1 MKKIINLTIRNIKV
15 YFSDKGMFL
24 TSLITPA
31 ILLIL
36 YATFLS
42 NVFQSTFVNAMPKGI
57 ELSKQLLNGLVKG
70 QLVASLLSV
79 SCITVAFCS
88 NMLMVQDKVNENIKD
103 LMITPTDKKT
113 LVISYFLASFIS
125 TLIVNLFALILC
137 LIYIAS
143 SGWFMNLTD
152 VLLIILNVVILT
164 LFGCVLSSI
173 INSFLNTQGQ
183 ISVVGTIVSSMYGFI
198 AGAYMPMSQ
207 FGAGLRKVLLYLPTT
222 YGTALM
228 KNSVMRGPFREL
240 EKIVPGNIVNSL
252 KKSLDIGLL
261 FNGNVVEASTMYL
274 IVLMTIVVLFAVYV
288 LKSIYYKEI
297 KKYNYFY
304 IYLSR

>member
-57 ELSKQLLNGLVKG
+57 ELSKKLLNGLVKG

-173 INSFLNTQGQ
+173 INSFLSTQGQ

-252 KKSLDIGLL
+252 KKSLDIRLV
-261 FNGNVVEASTMYL
+261 FKGNVVEASKMYL

-288 LKSIYYKEI
+288 LKSIYYKEM
-297 KKYNYFY
+297 
-304 IYLSR
+304 

>member
-57 ELSKQLLNGLVKG
+57 ELSKKLLNGLVKG

-173 INSFLNTQGQ
+173 INSFLSTQGQ

-252 KKSLDIGLL
+252 KKSLDIRLL
-261 FNGNVVEASTMYL
+261 FKGNVVEASTMYL

-288 LKSIYYKEI
+288 LTSIYYKEM
-297 KKYNYFY
+297 
-304 IYLSR
+304 

>member
-1 MKKIINLTIRNIKV
+1 MSTKKIINLTIRNIKV

-57 ELSKQLLNGLVKG
+57 ELSKKLLNGLVKG

-173 INSFLNTQGQ
+173 INSFLSTQGQ

-288 LKSIYYKEI
+288 LKSIYYKEM
-297 KKYNYFY
+297 
-304 IYLSR
+304 

>member
-1 MKKIINLTIRNIKV
+1 MSTKKIINLTIRNIKV

-57 ELSKQLLNGLVKG
+57 ELSKKLLNGLVKG

-125 TLIVNLFALILC
+125 TLIVNLFTLILC

-288 LKSIYYKEI
+288 LKSIYYKEV
-297 KKYNYFY
+297 
-304 IYLSR
+304 

>member
-57 ELSKQLLNGLVKG
+57 ELSKKLLNGLVKG

-143 SGWFMNLTD
+143 SGWFMNLMD
-152 VLLIILNVVILT
+152 VLLIVLNVVILT

-173 INSFLNTQGQ
+173 INSFLSTQGQ
-183 ISVVGTIVSSMYGFI
+183 ISAIGTIVSSM
-198 AGAYMPMSQ
+198 YMPMSQ

-288 LKSIYYKEI
+288 LKSIYYKEV
-297 KKYNYFY
+297 
-304 IYLSR
+304 

>member
-207 FGAGLRKVLLYLPTT
+207 FGADLRKVLLYLPTT

-288 LKSIYYKEI
+288 LKSIYYKEV
-297 KKYNYFY
+297 
-304 IYLSR
+304 

>member
-15 YFSDKGMFL
+15 YFSDKAMFL
-24 TSLITPA
+24 TSLITPV

-42 NVFQSTFVNAMPKGI
+42 NVFQSTFVDAMPKGI
-57 ELSKQLLNGLVKG
+57 ELSKRLINGLVKG

-88 NMLMVQDKVNENIKD
+88 NMLMVQDKVNGNIKD

-113 LVISYFLASFIS
+113 LAISYFLASFIS

-164 LFGCVLSSI
+164 LFGCILSSI
-173 INSFLNTQGQ
+173 INSFLSTQGQ
-183 ISVVGTIVSSMYGFI
+183 ISAIGTIVSSMYGFI

-207 FGAGLRKVLLYLPTT
+207 FSNGLRKILLYLPTT

-228 KNSVMRGPFREL
+228 KNSVMNGPFREL
-240 EKIVPGNIVNSL
+240 KKIIPGNIVNSL
-252 KKSLDIGLL
+252 KEALDIRLL
-261 FNGNVVEASTMYL
+261 LNGHVVEVSTMYL
-274 IVLMTIVVLFAVYV
+274 IIISTIIILFIIYI
-288 LKSIYYKEI
+288 LKNTLSNKNI
-297 KKYNYFY
+297 K
-304 IYLSR
+304 

>member
-1 MKKIINLTIRNIKV
+1 MSTKKIINLTIRNIKV

-57 ELSKQLLNGLVKG
+57 ELSKKLLNGLVKG

-173 INSFLNTQGQ
+173 INSFLSTQGQ

-207 FGAGLRKVLLYLPTT
+207 FGADLRKVLLYLPTT

-261 FNGNVVEASTMYL
+261 FKGNVVEASTMYL

-288 LKSIYYKEI
+288 LKSIYYKEM
-297 KKYNYFY
+297 
-304 IYLSR
+304 

>member
-1 MKKIINLTIRNIKV
+1 MSTKKIINLTIRNIKV

-57 ELSKQLLNGLVKG
+57 ELSKKLLNGLVKG

-173 INSFLNTQGQ
+173 INSFLSTQGQ

-207 FGAGLRKVLLYLPTT
+207 FGADLRKVLLYLPTT

-240 EKIVPGNIVNSL
+240 ENIVPGNIVNSL

-261 FNGNVVEASTMYL
+261 FKGNVVEASTMYL

-288 LKSIYYKEI
+288 LKSIYYKEM
-297 KKYNYFY
+297 
-304 IYLSR
+304 

>member
-57 ELSKQLLNGLVKG
+57 ELSKKLLNGLVKG

-173 INSFLNTQGQ
+173 INSFLSTQGQ

-288 LKSIYYKEI
+288 LKSIYYKEV
-297 KKYNYFY
+297 
-304 IYLSR
+304 

>member
-57 ELSKQLLNGLVKG
+57 ELSKKLLNGLVKG

-164 LFGCVLSSI
+164 LFGCVFSSI
-173 INSFLNTQGQ
+173 INSFLSTQGQ

-288 LKSIYYKEI
+288 LKSIYYKEV
-297 KKYNYFY
+297 
-304 IYLSR
+304 

>member
-57 ELSKQLLNGLVKG
+57 ELSKKLLNGLVKG

-173 INSFLNTQGQ
+173 INSFLSTQGQ

-252 KKSLDIGLL
+252 KKSLDIRLL
-261 FNGNVVEASTMYL
+261 FKGNVVEASKMYL

-288 LKSIYYKEI
+288 LKSIYYKEM
-297 KKYNYFY
+297 
-304 IYLSR
+304 

>member
-1 MKKIINLTIRNIKV
+1 MSTKKIINLTIRNIKV

-57 ELSKQLLNGLVKG
+57 ELSKKLLNGLVKG

-252 KKSLDIGLL
+252 KKSLDIRLL
-261 FNGNVVEASTMYL
+261 FKGNVVEASTMYL

-288 LKSIYYKEI
+288 LKSIYYKEV
-297 KKYNYFY
+297 
-304 IYLSR
+304 

>member
-143 SGWFMNLTD
+143 SGWFMNLMD
-152 VLLIILNVVILT
+152 VLLIVLNVVILT

-173 INSFLNTQGQ
+173 INSFLSTQGQ

-288 LKSIYYKEI
+288 LKSIYYKEM
-297 KKYNYFY
+297 
-304 IYLSR
+304 

>member
-57 ELSKQLLNGLVKG
+57 ELSKKLLNGLVKG

-173 INSFLNTQGQ
+173 INSFLSTQGQ

-261 FNGNVVEASTMYL
+261 FKGNVVEASTMYL

-288 LKSIYYKEI
+288 LKSIYYKEM
-297 KKYNYFY
+297 
-304 IYLSR
+304 

>member
-288 LKSIYYKEI
+288 LKSIYYKEV
-297 KKYNYFY
+297 
-304 IYLSR
+304 